1 MVSFNSSIV
10 SSITS
15 TSVMGLTFTVEE
27 EVVVV
32 VVGVGVG
39 VASGDVAMGLEASF
53 FFSTTRA
60 FPRIYIEIDSQR
72 DS

>member
-1 MVSFNSSIV
+1 
-10 SSITS
+10 
-15 TSVMGLTFTVEE
+15 MGLTFTVEE